1 MLGRVHVV
9 EDSRTGRRCRRARC
23 PCWRRSSAAR
33 ISSCIRPA
41 GSRAASRWATRSS
54 SWTPISARPCMSGC
68 AACPLDDDAL
78 ALDAFREV
86 GPGKHFFGAA
96 HTLANYE
103 TAFWES
109 AVADNN
115 SFEQWR
121 DEGMKDAPSARL
133 RALQASP
140 RRVRAAEARPGDGR
154 GARRLRKPPAKAE
167 SGSGTNGN

>member
-1 MLGRVHVV
+1 MSMLAAVQCGAHFILH
-9 EDSRTGRRCRRARC
+9 
-23 PCWRRSSAAR
+23 SAGWLEGGLTMGYEKFVMDADF
-33 ISSCIRPA
+33 
-41 GSRAASRWATRSS
+41 
-54 SWTPISARPCMSGC
+54 C
-68 AACPLDDDAL
+68 AALHVWMRGLPLDDNAL

-121 DEGMKDAPSARL
+121 DEGMKDAPQRAV
-133 RALQASP
+133 RALQAP
-140 RRVRAAEARPGDGR
+140 ACGIRAAEARSGDRG
-154 GARRLRKPPAKAE
+154 GARRLRQAPQGGAAGPVALAP
-167 SGSGTNGN
+167 